1 MSRVQ
6 LAVLAAVL
14 LGLALPACSLSQPAP
29 KDFVLVDKHAAENAP
44 PASSSPPGN
53 WGKIGKETGAPEKG
67 VSEKGAGRGAANSL
81 QAAELACKAETERK
95 GIGSL
100 VGIFSRLRKGSAD
113 EDYVACMKARGY
125 EVKP

>member
-14 LGLALPACSLSQPAP
+14 LGAALPACSLSQPAS
-29 KDFVLVDKHAAENAP
+29 KDFVLVDKHAAENDA

-53 WGKIGKETGAPEKG
+53 WGKIGQAAPEKG